1 MGGLKTGIFGGTFDP
16 PHIAHLI
23 LAGEA
28 LHQLGL
34 DRLLW
39 VLTPFPPHKQGRD
52 ILPLHTRLEL
62 LSAALR
68 SEPAFELSRVDIDR
82 HPPHYALDTM
92 TILREAYPRDELVYL
107 MGGDSLHDLPEWR
120 QPQQFVAACSALGV
134 MRRPGDQVDLS
145 VLEAHIPGITSK
157 VIFIEAPLLEISATD
172 LRQRIAQDR
181 PYRYFLPESVYE
193 IICAQDLYKSPS

>member
-1 MGGLKTGIFGGTFDP
+1 LRIGVFGGTFDP

-28 LHQLGL
+28 LHQLAL

-68 SEPAFELSRVDIDR
+68 LELAFELSQVDIDR
-82 HPPHYALDTM
+82 NPPHYAFDTM
-92 TILREAYPRDELVYL
+92 TILRGAYPDDELIYL
-107 MGGDSLHDLPEWR
+107 MGGDSLHDLPDWR
-120 QPQQFVAACSALGV
+120 QPQQFVAACTALGV
-134 MRRPGDQVDLS
+134 MRRPGDRVDLPA
-145 VLEAHIPGITSK
+145 LESHIPGLTAK
-157 VIFIEAPLLEISATD
+157 LRFIDAPLLEISATD
-172 LRQRIAQDR
+172 LRQRIAHGR
-181 PYRYFLPESVYE
+181 PYRYFLPENVYQ
-193 IICAQDLYKSPS
+193 IILTQGLYKSS